1 MRGRLAAEFCDI
13 VEALGL
19 DEKQVVA
26 RAKYAAGNLVRSLK
40 RKLPV

>member
-1 MRGRLAAEFCDI
+1 L
-13 VEALGL
+13 LGV

-26 RAKYAAGNLVRSLK
+26 RAKYAATNFVRTLK